1 MTCPWC
7 NYSNPASAAY
17 CGDCGRSLRFEA
29 ACPACGAANPEA
41 HGYCD
46 ACGAGLQSP
55 VPGPPVAVRAEGPS
69 GVLDA
74 PSSTAAPL
82 DGRPALPLPRL
93 LGSRRVLFAGVAVA
107 VLGQLVL
114 MAAEPSGGP
123 PGFGVLLLVLGV
135 VLFALGSWQSS
146 IGVHDEKLSADI
158 EPPRRI
164 FSGRKSLMSVALG
177 LLLWLVLLLRLVNGS
192 ESAWDLVLWL
202 SSALLLTIPFVSRLR
217 VHRRL
222 SRELRTDILV
232 LSALVGI
239 FLALNIR
246 DLDDWYYSAIGDEYA
261 FYLSARAILDD
272 GLSRPFSQSG
282 VYGFHPVLNSAYQ
295 AASMAVFGQ
304 DNLGW
309 RLASVLSVAVT
320 IPGIYVIGRLLG
332 DRRVA
337 AIAALLFVFS
347 HYMFAYAHTG
357 YNIAHALAPT
367 VWAMAFLFLG
377 LRRQSA
383 LLLMVAGLVAGLG
396 LYTHYSA
403 RVALVVMAVFAVAH
417 PQLRVRLLGLWP
429 VAVGFVL
436 AAAPIF
442 AVSRGEVVSRMLE
455 QVPGG
460 YSSDVTGP
468 VGERL
473 LANLS
478 KTLLAFNYNPDMFH
492 YVSGPLLDP
501 VTAVLAVL
509 GVGLALG
516 RVRRPHY
523 RFLLV
528 WAIAAMAVTGLLS
541 PYSQVA
547 ISRLVFVVPPLAL
560 LAGFAGSYL
569 WESVVTALPN
579 SSKRWVGAG
588 LVAMLALVVLTL
600 NVKQFWSDTP
610 KVFHLTQEAV
620 AMGAMRSGACGGDMA
635 ATIVVAK
642 ATEPLLR
649 PALIAYSSH
658 GTLPRLIDHGDLG
671 TGEALA
677 LDAARCVIF
686 VHPEERAAQEA
697 LKELGRRYTG
707 WRPVSFSDR
716 AGKGT
721 VTIFVPGAG

>member
-1 MTCPWC
+1 M
-7 NYSNPASAAY
+7 
-17 CGDCGRSLRFEA
+17 
-29 ACPACGAANPEA
+29 
-41 HGYCD
+41 
-46 ACGAGLQSP
+46 
-55 VPGPPVAVRAEGPS
+55 
-69 GVLDA
+69 LDA
-74 PSSTAAPL
+74 PPSTAAPVAR
-82 DGRPALPLPRL
+82 RPALPIMRL
-93 LGSRRVLFAGVAVA
+93 LGSRWVLFAGVALAA
-107 VLGQLVL
+107 VGQLVL
-114 MAAEPSGGP
+114 TAAEPSGGP
-123 PGFGVLLLVLGV
+123 PGLGVLALVLGV
-135 VLFALGSWQSS
+135 ALFAVGSRQPTTG
-146 IGVHDEKLSADI
+146 IHHEKLSADI
-158 EPPRRI
+158 EAPWRI
-164 FSGRKSLMSVALG
+164 FSGRKRLISVALG
-177 LLLWLVLLLRLVNGS
+177 LLIWLVLLLRLVNGS

-202 SSALLLTIPFVSRLR
+202 SAALLLTIPFVSRLR
-217 VHRRL
+217 VPRRL

-232 LSALVGI
+232 LGALVAI

-261 FYLSARAILDD
+261 FYLSARGILDD
-272 GLSRPFSQSG
+272 GLARPFSQSG

-295 AASMAVFGQ
+295 AATMALFGQ

-320 IPGIYVIGRLLG
+320 IPGIYLIGRLLG
-332 DRRVA
+332 NRKVA
-337 AIAALLFVFS
+337 AMAALLFAFS

-357 YNIAHALAPT
+357 YNIAHALTPT
-367 VWAMAFLFLG
+367 VWALVFFVLG

-383 LLLMVAGLVAGLG
+383 LLLLVAGLVAGLG
-396 LYTHYSA
+396 FYGHYSA
-403 RVALVVMAVFAVAH
+403 RVVVVVMAIFAVAH
-417 PQLRVRLLGLWP
+417 PRLRVRLLGLWP

-478 KTLLAFNYNPDMFH
+478 KNLLAFNYNPDMFH

-528 WAIAAMAVTGLLS
+528 WVIVAMAVTGLLS

-560 LAGFAGSYL
+560 LAGFAAFHL
-569 WESVVTALPN
+569 WEGVVTALPN
-579 SSKRWVGAG
+579 SSKSWVGAG

-600 NVKQFWSDTP
+600 NAKQFWSDTP

-620 AMGAMRSGACGGDMA
+620 AIGAMRSDACAGDMA
-635 ATIVVAK
+635 ATVVVAK

-649 PALIAYSSH
+649 PALGAYSSH
-658 GTLPRLIDHGDLG
+658 GTLPRLIDHGDLEAG
-671 TGEALA
+671 DALA
-677 LDAARCVIF
+677 LGGVRCVIF
-686 VHPEERAAQEA
+686 VHPEQRAAQEA

-721 VTIFVPGAG
+721 VTIFAPGAG

>member
-7 NYSNPASAAY
+7 NHNNPASAAY
-17 CGDCGRSLRFEA
+17 CGDCGRSLRSEA
-29 ACPACGAANPEA
+29 ACPACGVENPA
-41 HGYCD
+41 SHRFCD
-46 ACGAGLQSP
+46 ECGAGLQRP
-55 VPGPPVAVRAEGPS
+55 VPGAPIVVPAEGPAQALTPS
-69 GVLDA
+69 A
-74 PSSTAAPL
+74 PTVAARPMLPMPGTAAS
-82 DGRPALPLPRL
+82 RALAL
-93 LGSRRVLFAGVAVA
+93 AGIALA
-107 VLGQLVL
+107 ALGQLVL

-123 PGFGVLLLVLGV
+123 PGLGVLALVLGV
-135 VLFALGSWQSS
+135 ALFALGSRQSS
-146 IGVHDEKLSADI
+146 TGVQYEKLSADVG
-158 EPPRRI
+158 PPWRLLG
-164 FSGRKSLMSVALG
+164 GRKRLASVAVG
-177 LLLWLVLLLRLVNGS
+177 LLLWLVLLLRLVTGS

-202 SSALLLTIPFVSRLR
+202 LATPPLTIPFVSRLR
-217 VHRRL
+217 VPRRF
-222 SRELRTDILV
+222 SRGLRTDLLV
-232 LSALVGI
+232 LSALVAI

-272 GLSRPFSQSG
+272 GLSRPFSQTG

-295 AASMAVFGQ
+295 AATMAVFGR

-309 RLASVLSVAVT
+309 RLASVLSVVVT

-337 AIAALLFVFS
+337 AVAALLFTFS

-367 VWAMAFLFLG
+367 VWALAFFLLG

-383 LLLMVAGLVAGLG
+383 LLLTVAGMVAGLGFYA
-396 LYTHYSA
+396 HYSA
-403 RVALVVMAVFAVAH
+403 RAAVVVMAVFAVAD
-417 PQLRVRLLGLWP
+417 PQLRVRLFGLWP

-442 AVSRGEVVSRMLE
+442 AVNRGEVVSRMVE

-460 YSSDVTGP
+460 YASEVAGP
-468 VGERL
+468 VGERM

-478 KTLLAFNYNPDMFH
+478 KNLLAFNYNPDMFH
-492 YVSGPLLDP
+492 YVSGALLDP

-509 GVGLALG
+509 GVGLALV
-516 RVRRPHY
+516 RVGRPHY
-523 RFLLV
+523 RLLLA
-528 WAIAAMAVTGLLS
+528 WAIVAMAVTGLLS
-541 PYSQVA
+541 PYPQVA

-560 LAGFAGSYL
+560 LAGFAACYV
-569 WESVVTALPN
+569 WERLSTILPN
-579 SSKRWVGAG
+579 RSERWLGAG
-588 LVAMLALVVLTL
+588 LVAILALVVLAI

-610 KVFHLTQEAV
+610 VVFHLTQEAV
-620 AMGAMRSGACGGDMA
+620 AMGALRSDACGGDLA

-649 PALIAYSSH
+649 PALVAYSRH

-671 TGEALA
+671 SGEALA
-677 LDAARCVIF
+677 LGAARCVIF
-686 VHPEERAAQEA
+686 VHPGERAAQAA
-697 LKELGRRYTG
+697 LEELDRRYTG
-707 WRPVSFSDR
+707 WKPVSFSDR

-721 VTIFVPGAG
+721 VTIFAPGAG